1 MAEERLHSDKNG
13 AGHEVQDADIKE
25 VIFTGIGLAVG
36 TLIVCLVM
44 WGLFNLLKTQQ
55 AKQST
60 PLMNPMAPPAQF
72 PPEPRLQV
80 NAPEELQQFHEQ
92 EDKTLD
98 TYGWV
103 DKNAGLV
110 RLPIDKAMDI
120 MAQKGFPTRP
130 AGQGSQAVQ
139 GRGNARK

>member
-1 MAEERLHSDKNG
+1 MAEERIHPDKNG
-13 AGHEVQDADIKE
+13 AGYEVQDADIRE
-25 VIFTGIGLAVG
+25 VILTGVGLAVG

-55 AKQST
+55 SKKGAPT
-60 PLMNPMAPPAQF
+60 VNLMAPQAHF

-80 NAPEELQQFHEQ
+80 NAPAELEQFHEQ
-92 EDKTLD
+92 EDKILD

-103 DKNAGLV
+103 DKNAGTV
-110 RLPIDKAMDI
+110 HLPIDKAMDI

-139 GRGNARK
+139 GRGNGK